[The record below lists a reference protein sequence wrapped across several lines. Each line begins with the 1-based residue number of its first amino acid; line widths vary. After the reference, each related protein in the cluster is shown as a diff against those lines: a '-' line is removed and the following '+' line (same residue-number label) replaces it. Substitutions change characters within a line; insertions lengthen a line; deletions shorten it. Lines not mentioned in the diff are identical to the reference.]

1 MAIPSALLIS
11 SERVEMTRDD
21 APEKETTI
29 IDDVDQNAQTPEQH
43 LPSLSRRL
51 ISCS

>member
-11 SERVEMTRDD
+11 SDRVEITRDD

-29 IDDVDQNAQTPEQH
+29 IDVDQNAQTPEQH